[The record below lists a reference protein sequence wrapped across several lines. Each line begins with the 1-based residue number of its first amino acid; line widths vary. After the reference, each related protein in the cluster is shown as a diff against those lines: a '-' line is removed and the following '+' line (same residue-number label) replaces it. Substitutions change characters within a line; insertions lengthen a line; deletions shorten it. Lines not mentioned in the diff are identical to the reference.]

1 VKDAG
6 LRCARVGAPENLEI
20 HTRCTEAEN
29 AHDLS
34 QHRDFLHEDITVV
47 VAGGMATTGIDE
59 YRAGL
64 EQLFEGMSDFK
75 VVLEDQF
82 ATDDRV
88 VCRWR
93 ATATHD
99 GDYFGIPATGSTVD
113 YTGVSVWEFDGGK
126 ARRGWIFPDNVTM
139 MQQLGVA

>member
-1 VKDAG
+1 M
-6 LRCARVGAPENLEI
+6 GAAENLGI

-29 AHDLS
+29 RHDLS
-34 QHRDFLHEDITVV
+34 QHGEFLHDNIEVV
-47 VAGGMATTGIDE
+47 VAGGMTTTGVDE

-64 EQLFEGMSDFK
+64 EELYAGLSDFK
-75 VVLEDQF
+75 VVLDDQF

-99 GDYFGIPATGSTVD
+99 GEFYGVAASGKALD
-113 YTGVSVWEFDGGK
+113 YTGVSVWEFDHGK
-126 ARRGWIFPDNVTM
+126 ARRGWIFPDNVAM
-139 MQQLGVA
+139 MQQLGFA

>member
-1 VKDAG
+1 M
-6 LRCARVGAPENLEI
+6 GAAENLAI

-29 AHDLS
+29 RHDLS
-34 QHRDFLHEDITVV
+34 QHGDFVHDDITVV
-47 VAGGMATTGIDE
+47 VAGGDSTTGIDE
-59 YRAGL
+59 YRASL
-64 EQLFEGMSDFK
+64 EQLFSGLSDFK

-99 GDYFGIPATGSTVD
+99 GELFGVPATGKSLD

-126 ARRGWIFPDNVTM
+126 ARRGWIFPDTVAM
-139 MQQLGVA
+139 MQQLGFA

>member
-1 VKDAG
+1 M
-6 LRCARVGAPENLEI
+6 GAAENLEI

-29 AHDLS
+29 RHDLS
-34 QHRDFLHEDITVV
+34 RHGEFFHDDIVV
-47 VAGGMATTGIDE
+47 IVAGGMETTGIAE

-64 EQLFEGMSDFK
+64 ESLYQGMSDFE

-82 ATDDRV
+82 ATDERV

-99 GDYFGIPATGSTVD
+99 GDYYGLPATGKSVD

-126 ARRGWIFPDNVTM
+126 ASRGWIFPDTMAM
-139 MQQLGVA
+139 MQQLGFA

>member
-1 VKDAG
+1 MSAS
-6 LRCARVGAPENLEI
+6 ENLNV

-29 AHDLS
+29 RHDLS
-34 QHRDFLHEDITVV
+34 QHSDFLHDDIEMH
-47 VAGGMATTGIDE
+47 VAGLEMTTGIE
-59 YRAGL
+59 AYCATVQAGYV
-64 EQLFEGMSDFK
+64 GSSDFK

-93 ATATHD
+93 ATGTHD
-99 GDYFGIPATGSTVD
+99 GDLYGIPATGKSFE

-126 ARRGWIFPDNVTM
+126 ARRGWAFPDNVTL

>member
-1 VKDAG
+1 M
-6 LRCARVGAPENLEI
+6 GAAENLET

-34 QHRDFLHEDITVV
+34 RHGDFLHEDIAVV
-47 VAGGMATTGIDE
+47 VAGGETTAGIVE
-59 YRAGL
+59 YRASL
-64 EQLFEGMSDFK
+64 EQLFAGLSDFK

-99 GDYFGIPATGSTVD
+99 GELFGVPATNRALG

-126 ARRGWIFPDNVTM
+126 ARRGWIFPDTMAM
-139 MQQLGVA
+139 MQQLGFA

>member
-1 VKDAG
+1 MSD
-6 LRCARVGAPENLEI
+6 LMGAAENLET

-29 AHDLS
+29 RHDMS
-34 QHRDFLHEDITVV
+34 QHAEFFHDDITVV
-47 VAGGMATTGIDE
+47 VAGGDSTVGVDA
-59 YRAGL
+59 YRASL
-64 EQLFEGMSDFK
+64 ESLFLGMSDFK

-82 ATDDRV
+82 ATADRV

-99 GDYFGIPATGSTVD
+99 GELFGIPATGKSLD

-126 ARRGWIFPDNVTM
+126 ANRDWIFPDNVTM
-139 MQQLGVA
+139 MQQLRFA